1 MNENRK
7 ALLVAF
13 GSLGDVAPPAGI
25 GIRLRDAG
33 YQVTMAADKEFAG
46 LIEDAGL
53 EFRPLVGDVRAA
65 SASELH
71 TNATR
76 DGAASRSGAK
86 LLKAAKQY
94 LGELNADVAA
104 ITADSGADVVLFNP
118 LVSAAYHV
126 SQALG
131 IPSVGLHLQPQEPTA
146 ELPPMMFGRSLGRF
160 GNRITGELTRALG
173 RIYFTG
179 INDIRAEYGLPPTTP
194 AAVRRKQAAEQW
206 PILHGIS
213 PHVVP
218 RPRDWRPGLDVVG
231 YWWPP
236 VPTDW
241 TVPDELREFLDAG
254 TPPVF
259 VGFGSTNPGDVERLS
274 GIVTAALRR
283 AGRRG
288 IIQAGWA
295 QLSTSDDDMLLIGDV
310 PHEWLF
316 PRMAAVV
323 HAAGAGTTAAGLR
336 AGVPTVPIPMTG
348 DGPFWSYCLTTL
360 GVSPGAIRFKKLTT
374 DRLAEAVREVVTNP
388 TYRHRAADL
397 SAMIA
402 AEDGAGKVL
411 STIHGLLTL
420 TGPPTRTGT

>member
-1 MNENRK
+1 
-7 ALLVAF
+7 
-13 GSLGDVAPPAGI
+13 
-25 GIRLRDAG
+25 
-33 YQVTMAADKEFAG
+33 
-46 LIEDAGL
+46 
-53 EFRPLVGDVRAA
+53 
-65 SASELH
+65 
-71 TNATR
+71 
-76 DGAASRSGAK
+76 
-86 LLKAAKQY
+86 
-94 LGELNADVAA
+94 
-104 ITADSGADVVLFNP
+104 
-118 LVSAAYHV
+118 
-126 SQALG
+126 
-131 IPSVGLHLQPQEPTA
+131 
-146 ELPPMMFGRSLGRF
+146 MMFGRSLGQF
-160 GNRITGELTRALG
+160 GNRITGKLTRALG

-213 PHVVP
+213 PRVVP

-241 TVPDELREFLDAG
+241 MVPDELREFLDAG

-316 PRMAAVV
+316 PRMAALV

-348 DGPFWSYCLTTL
+348 DGPFWSYRLTTL

-388 TYRHRAADL
+388 TYLHRAADL

-411 STIHGLLTL
+411 TTIDSVL